1 MGNSPFPR
9 KAQGPSPRRRGRGL
23 KDPRRRERKRSLLVA
38 AEGASWRVV
47 FSTTVVYPFTFSLRI
62 IIGSRLRVGVG
73 VGEGLRNRPR
83 RLRGRGH
90 TGHATRV
97 PRSRELGFL
106 SSVIHASGRE
116 TVGEGKRRQ
125 IPPAQRG
132 TYGEGR
138 AGRLARGRARRA
150 PVSCRLPGTTA
161 VRGRR

>member
-23 KDPRRRERKRSLLVA
+23 RDPRRRERKRSLLVA

-62 IIGSRLRVGVG
+62 IIGIPIARGGRGG
-73 VGEGLRNRPR
+73 GRAAKQTETPG
-83 RLRGRGH
+83 GRGH

-132 TYGEGR
+132 MYGEGR